1 MGYGKF
7 RQQHKEKACV
17 LTDINN
23 CQEENASDFGKC
35 SIKAGADGQI
45 LLKSDDGYRIFEK

>member
-1 MGYGKF
+1 MS
-7 RQQHKEKACV
+7 
-17 LTDINN
+17 DINK

-35 SIKAGADGQI
+35 SIKAGTDGQI